1 MPDAS
6 DDIEVYTDAQED
18 MNTQEDMDTLEDG
31 NQES

>member
-6 DDIEVYTDAQED
+6 DDIEVYMDTDAQED
-18 MNTQEDMDTLEDG
+18 MDTQEDG